1 MKRFPR
7 YLTAALLFG
16 GACAPSRAFSPAAW
30 SAQTPALMV
39 AALWLLAL
47 GWVFHTLLRY
57 RVGVDDRHGDTQVQ
71 LGLERHARALA
82 ERALAETHK
91 VLCRLLEQQE
101 GVRDTERRRIARDIH
116 DDLGQ
121 NLMAL
126 KIELTLLQRSTR
138 GANPQLN
145 AHLGIMIRNLDLAIK
160 SLRGIINDLRPP
172 ALEAGLRYAMEW
184 QLSEFSRLNGIEH
197 YFSADPAA
205 FDNGKALDA
214 MLFRILQESLSNVA
228 RHAQA
233 TEVRVDLTC
242 TPGHVNLDIR
252 DNGTGIKHQHAADCR
267 GLDGIRDR
275 VAALGGSVSIDS
287 PPGGGCQ
294 LCIAVPR
301 TQALALEEAISPHA
315 LL

>member
-1 MKRFPR
+1 MKRVPR
-7 YLTAALLFG
+7 YLSAALLFG

-47 GWVFHTLLRY
+47 GWVLHTLLRY
-57 RVGVDDRHGDTQVQ
+57 RVGVDDRRNDAQVQ
-71 LGLERHARALA
+71 LGVERHARALA

-101 GVRDTERRRIARDIH
+101 AVRDTERLRIARDIH

-138 GANPQLN
+138 GADPQLN
-145 AHLGIMIRNLDLAIK
+145 AQLGIMVRNLDLAIR

-172 ALEAGLRYAMEW
+172 ALDAGLRFAMEW

-197 YFSADPAA
+197 CFSADPAA
-205 FDNGKALDA
+205 FDNGKELDA

-233 TEVRVDLTC
+233 TEVRVDLSC
-242 TPGHVNLDIR
+242 APGSVNLAIR
-252 DNGTGIKHQHAADCR
+252 DNGTGIKRHHAADCR

-275 VAALGGSVSIDS
+275 VAAVGGSVSIDS

-294 LCIAVPR
+294 LSIAVPLTR
-301 TQALALEEAISPHA
+301 ALTLGGAASPHGLA
-315 LL
+315 

>member
-1 MKRFPR
+1 MKPLHR
-7 YLTAALLFG
+7 YLAAALIIG
-16 GACAPSRAFSPAAW
+16 GTCTPSQAFSPADWAEK
-30 SAQTPALMV
+30 TPGLML
-39 AALWLLAL
+39 AALWLLAI

-57 RVGVDDRHGDTQVQ
+57 HVRFDDIQSDAQVQ
-71 LGLERHARALA
+71 LGVERHARALA

-91 VLCRLLEQQE
+91 VLCRLVEQQE
-101 GVRDTERRRIARDIH
+101 AVRDTERRRIARDIH

-126 KIELTLLQRSTR
+126 KIELTLLQRSSR
-138 GANPQLN
+138 GGN
-145 AHLGIMIRNLDLAIK
+145 AQQSAHFGLMIRNLDLAIK

-184 QLSEFSRLNGIEH
+184 QLSEFSRLNGIRH

-205 FDNGKALDA
+205 FDNDKTLDA

-233 TEVRVDLTC
+233 SEVRVELTFAL
-242 TPGHVNLDIR
+242 GHINLAIR
-252 DNGTGIKHQHAADCR
+252 DNGTGIQASQTVDGC

-275 VAALGGSVSIDS
+275 VAAFGGSISIDS

-294 LCIAVPR
+294 LCIAVPLTR
-301 TQALALEEAISPHA
+301 AFALG
-315 LL
+315 

>member
-1 MKRFPR
+1 MKRVPR
-7 YLTAALLFG
+7 YLTAVLLFG
-16 GACAPSRAFSPAAW
+16 GTCAPSRAFSPAAW
-30 SAQTPALMV
+30 SAQTPALLV
-39 AALWLLAL
+39 AALWLLAI
-47 GWVFHTLLRY
+47 GWVFHTLLRF
-57 RVGVDDRHGDTQVQ
+57 RVHADDRQTDAQVQ
-71 LGLERHARALA
+71 LSVERHARALA

-91 VLCRLLEQQE
+91 VLCSLVEQQE
-101 GVRDTERRRIARDIH
+101 TVRDMERRRIARDIH

-126 KIELTLLQRSTR
+126 KIELTLLQRSAR
-138 GANPQLN
+138 GGNPNVN

-160 SLRGIINDLRPP
+160 SLRGIINDLRPL
-172 ALEAGLRYAMEW
+172 ALESGLRYAMEW
-184 QLSEFSRLNGIEH
+184 QLSEFSRLNGIRH

-205 FDNGKALDA
+205 FDNDTALDA

-233 TEVRVDLTC
+233 TEVRVELSC
-242 TPGHVNLDIR
+242 AHGQIALAIG
-252 DNGTGIKHQHAADCR
+252 DNGSGIRPSEAVDGR

-275 VAALGGSVSIDS
+275 VAAFGGSVSIDS

-294 LCIAVPR
+294 LRIAIPP
-301 TQALALEEAISPHA
+301 TQPFAPDEATSPHG

>member
-1 MKRFPR
+1 MKRVPR
-7 YLTAALLFG
+7 YLAAAFVL
-16 GACAPSRAFSPAAW
+16 GASCAPSRAFNPAW
-30 SAQTPALMV
+30 SAQPPGMIA
-39 AALWLLAL
+39 AALWLLAIGGL
-47 GWVFHTLLRY
+47 FHALLRY
-57 RVGVDDRHGDTQVQ
+57 HARAGDRQADAQVQ
-71 LGLERHARALA
+71 LGVERHARARA

-91 VLCRLLEQQE
+91 VLCRLVEQQE
-101 GVRDTERRRIARDIH
+101 AVRDTERRRIARDIH

-138 GANPQLN
+138 GATPQLN

-172 ALEAGLRYAMEW
+172 ALEAGLRDAMEW
-184 QLSEFSRLNGIEH
+184 QLSEFSRLTGIRH
-197 YFSADPAA
+197 YFSADPGS
-205 FDNGKALDA
+205 FEHDKVLDA

-233 TEVRVDLTC
+233 SEVRVELTC
-242 TPGHVNLDIR
+242 ALGHLNLAIR
-252 DNGTGIKHQHAADCR
+252 DNGTGIQHSRAADGR

-275 VAALGGSVSIDS
+275 VAAFGGSMRIDS

-294 LCIAVPR
+294 LRIAVPLSP
-301 TQALALEEAISPHA
+301 ALARMDAASRHE